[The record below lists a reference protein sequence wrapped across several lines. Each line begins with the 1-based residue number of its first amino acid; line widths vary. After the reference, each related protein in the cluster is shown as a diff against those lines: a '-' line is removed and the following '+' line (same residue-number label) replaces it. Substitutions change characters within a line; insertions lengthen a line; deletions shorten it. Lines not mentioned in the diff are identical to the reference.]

1 MDIAGL
7 MSMFGGGR
15 APSMGNAAAAGLQLP
30 QAQLGQ
36 ATMGGPAPQGPGFG
50 LGQQMMQGNPGAT
63 QYAPQ
68 GGMAG
73 MLSGLG
79 SGMEN
84 MDMAK
89 LGPLMQMMQMQNQ
102 QGGQPQ
108 QLPMMQMGGGGG
120 GQQGGQRDYLA
131 QGGGIAPRRIVNK
144 GY

>member
-1 MDIAGL
+1 MDMAGL
-7 MSMFGGGR
+7 MGMFGGGR
-15 APSMGNAAAAGLQLP
+15 APSMGAAPGAGLQLP

-36 ATMGGPAPQGPGFG
+36 ASMGGQAPQGMGFG

-73 MLSGLG
+73 MLSGMG
-79 SGMEN
+79 GMSE

-89 LGPLMQMMQMQNQ
+89 LGPIMQMLQAQNQ

-108 QLPMMQMGGGGG
+108 NMPMMQMGGGGG